1 MTGGGAGR
9 HGGGMESTDMTAKP
23 VTQAGEAA
31 ARHRRRRLA
40 VLVAGGL
47 GVAVLAGWAAMQPPE
62 TWVRA
67 REVAGVAMGW
77 VRGLGAGWFFA
88 AFAVLPAFG
97 FPVSVFPLSAGPLFG
112 ATLGL
117 PAVLGLTAAS
127 MATSMTISYATARF
141 LLRPW
146 VTRMLGYLGY
156 VVPVVP
162 VEKRRMF
169 VVLVR
174 ITPGPPYVF
183 QNFLLGLAGVP
194 FGLYLGI
201 SSVICT
207 LNVSLLVVFGDA
219 LAQGKGRVALLA
231 LAGVVLVVVAVKLV
245 RKWIEGRAGKV
256 ESRRSS
262 VEGGKAVGGD
272 GSQADVEGRGGE
284 GGA

>member
-1 MTGGGAGR
+1 
-9 HGGGMESTDMTAKP
+9 MESTDMTAKA
-23 VTQAGEAA
+23 VAQTGEAA
-31 ARHRRRRLA
+31 SRHRRRRLA

-47 GVAVLAGWAAMQPPE
+47 GVVVLAGWAATQPPE

-67 REVAGVAMGW
+67 RELAVLAMEW
-77 VRGLGAGWFFA
+77 VRGLGAAWFFA

-117 PAVLGLTAAS
+117 PAVLGLAGLS
-127 MATSMTISYATARF
+127 MATSMSISYGLARF
-141 LLRPW
+141 ILRPW

-174 ITPGPPYVF
+174 ITPGPPYVL

-194 FGLYLGI
+194 FGLYLAI
-201 SSVICT
+201 SWVICT
-207 LNVSLLVVFGDA
+207 VSVSLLVVFGDA

-231 LAGVVLVVVAVKLV
+231 LAGVVLVVLAVKALR
-245 RKWIEGRAGKV
+245 RKVEGRAL
-256 ESRRSS
+256 RN
-262 VEGGKAVGGD
+262 EGDGGD
-272 GSQADVEGRGGE
+272 EA
-284 GGA
+284 